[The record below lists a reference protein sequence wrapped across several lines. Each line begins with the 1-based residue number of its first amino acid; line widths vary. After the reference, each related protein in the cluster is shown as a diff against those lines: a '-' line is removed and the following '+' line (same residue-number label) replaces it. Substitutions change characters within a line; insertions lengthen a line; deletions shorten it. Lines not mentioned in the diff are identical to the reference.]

1 MVVILL
7 IMTLT
12 IQLSN
17 SIKFVSFSILEQEAN
32 AQGHI
37 L

>member
-1 MVVILL
+1 MVIILL

-17 SIKFVSFSILEQEAN
+17 SIESICSNILEQEAI

>member
-1 MVVILL
+1 MVAVLL

-12 IQLSN
+12 IQLSHFEFI
-17 SIKFVSFSILEQEAN
+17 SSDIPEQEAN